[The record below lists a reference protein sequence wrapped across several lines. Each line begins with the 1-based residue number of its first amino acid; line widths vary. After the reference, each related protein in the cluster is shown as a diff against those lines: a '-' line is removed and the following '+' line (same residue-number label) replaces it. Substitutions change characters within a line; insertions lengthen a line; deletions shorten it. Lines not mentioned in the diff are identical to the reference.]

1 MIVLNPDQEAAVTFF
16 KRWWNSDRRF
26 AILEGAAGTG
36 KTTIVRHLVKDL
48 AGCDPLF
55 TALTNEACKQLENTL
70 PAKSLIKTTHSALG
84 FHFNASSE
92 VKSLDRRGGVPAVL
106 NDINLLIIDEC
117 FHPSVEVLTDRGF
130 RFIKDLDKTERVA
143 SMNLETKL
151 VTFNKPIRYIE
162 NDYDGTLLNLETD
175 KVVSFST
182 TENHDHVSEI
192 KGNLVKSKLG
202 KFKSFSKFYL
212 TATSGE
218 VETEKFSDWYR
229 LALAF
234 QADGYYNVWKG
245 TTHTN
250 KYEGYSTDTTS
261 IGFSF
266 TRPRKIDYMTLLLNR
281 LDIQHSIKFEE
292 KTGKTL
298 FRVNH
303 ILASR
308 VSKKLDEV
316 FTLPMSKQFACEFI
330 QELMEWDGHRG
341 KLSQLYYSSTVESN
355 VDFAQAVAVLAGYKT
370 NKTVQVDSRK
380 DTYKDVHR
388 LFLTDNQTSSNY
400 SNFKPKVTTPYYK
413 GKVYCLETVDGTVVI
428 RHNGLVSISGN
439 CSMVGTKLLEAIE
452 ETGKKTLFIGHR
464 SQLPEVVK
472 NLSSFDDCES
482 VVFKQEYPIYTLTT
496 PERNKG
502 ELFQFLLSLE
512 KLIYEQPRVVKPT
525 YNKTLDYLIDYID
538 SKEGK
543 KELLNEESKV
553 ICWSNAEVDKFN
565 NYIRKSVFNAKE
577 LPAFVLRDRIIFTE
591 PVQFVEPLT
600 GLSKSKIANFTGSDK
615 VITFS
620 ANTKAVVRKV
630 SQTTVLHIPC
640 WELEVDCGNGLRPLI
655 YVAIDQKQLA
665 MLDSGLRQEC
675 YAFSGKQAR
684 EKAFRRYHFI
694 MGLFAKV
701 KHSYAITTHRSQGM
715 TIPNVFVSWSDIRK
729 CQNVYMKHK
738 LLYVAA
744 SRARDS
750 LTIIT

>member
-1 MIVLNPDQEAAVTFF
+1 MIVLNPDQQDAVAFF

-36 KTTIVRHLVKDL
+36 KTTIVQHLVKDL
-48 AGCDPLF
+48 AKCDPLF
-55 TALTNEACKQLENTL
+55 TAPTNEACKQLENTL
-70 PAKSLIKTTHSALG
+70 PAGSLIKTTYSALG
-84 FHFNASSE
+84 FHFNSSSE
-92 VKSLDRRGGVPAVL
+92 VKALGRHGGLPTVI

-117 FHPSVEVLTDRGF
+117 FHPSVEILTDKGF

-143 SMNLETKL
+143 SMNLETRL
-151 VTFNKPIRYIE
+151 VTFNNPIRYIE
-162 NDYDGTLLNLETD
+162 NDYEGNLLNLETD

-182 TENHDHVSEI
+182 TENHDHVCEV
-192 KGNLVKSKLG
+192 KGTLVKSKLD
-202 KFKSFSKFYL
+202 KFKTFSKFYL
-212 TATSGE
+212 TAPSGE
-218 VETEKFSDWYR
+218 AETEKFSDWHR

-266 TRPRKIDYMTLLLNR
+266 TRPRKIEYMTLILNR
-281 LDIQHSIKFEE
+281 LGVQHSIKFDE

-298 FRVNH
+298 FRVNN
-303 ILASR
+303 ILAKL

-316 FTLPMSKQFACEFI
+316 FSLPMSKQFAWEFI

-370 NKTVQVDSRK
+370 NKTVQVDDRK

-388 LFLTDNQTSSNY
+388 LFLTDNPTSSNY
-400 SNFKPKVTTPYYK
+400 SNFKPRVTRPYYK
-413 GKVYCLETVDGTVVI
+413 GKVYCVETVDGTVVI

-439 CSMVGTKLLEAIE
+439 CSMVGKELLEAIE

-472 NLSSFDDCES
+472 NLSAFDDCES

-502 ELFQFLLSLE
+502 ELFNFISSLE
-512 KLIYEQPRVVKPT
+512 EVIYKQPRVFKAT
-525 YNKTLDYLIDYID
+525 YNKTLDFLLDYID

-543 KELLNEESKV
+543 KELLTEESKV

-565 NYIRKSVFNAKE
+565 SYIRKSVFNSKE
-577 LPAFVLRDRIIFTE
+577 LPAFVPKDRIIFTE

-600 GLSKSKIANFTGSDK
+600 GLSKTKIANYVGSDK
-615 VITFS
+615 IVTFS
-620 ANTKAVVRKV
+620 ANTKGIVRKV
-630 SQTTVLHIPC
+630 GQTTVLHIPC
-640 WELEVDCGNGLRPLI
+640 WELEVDCGNGLRPLV
-655 YVAIDQKQLA
+655 YVAIDPRQLA
-665 MLDSGLRQEC
+665 MLESSLKQEA
-675 YAFSGKQAR
+675 YAFSGRQAR
-684 EKAFRRYHFI
+684 EKAFRKYHFI

-715 TIPNVFVSWSDIRK
+715 TIPNVYVSWSDIRK

-750 LTIIT
+750 LTIIA

>member
-1 MIVLNPDQEAAVTFF
+1 MVSLNKDQQGAVEFF

-26 AILEGAAGTG
+26 AILEGSAGTG
-36 KTTIVRHLVKDL
+36 KTFLVNYLVKEL
-48 AGCDPLF
+48 GGCDPLF
-55 TALTNEACKQLENTL
+55 TCTTNEACRQLELTL
-70 PAKSLIKTTHSALG
+70 PAGSLIKTTYSALG
-84 FHFNASSE
+84 FHFNSNAE
-92 VKSLDRRGGVPAVL
+92 TKVLGKHGGVPPIL
-106 NDINLLIIDEC
+106 NDINLLIVDE
-117 FHPSVEVLTDRGF
+117 
-130 RFIKDLDKTERVA
+130 A
-143 SMNLETKL
+143 
-151 VTFNKPIRYIE
+151 
-162 NDYDGTLLNLETD
+162 
-175 KVVSFST
+175 
-182 TENHDHVSEI
+182 
-192 KGNLVKSKLG
+192 
-202 KFKSFSKFYL
+202 
-212 TATSGE
+212 
-218 VETEKFSDWYR
+218 
-229 LALAF
+229 
-234 QADGYYNVWKG
+234 
-245 TTHTN
+245 
-250 KYEGYSTDTTS
+250 
-261 IGFSF
+261 
-266 TRPRKIDYMTLLLNR
+266 
-281 LDIQHSIKFEE
+281 
-292 KTGKTL
+292 
-298 FRVNH
+298 
-303 ILASR
+303 
-308 VSKKLDEV
+308 
-316 FTLPMSKQFACEFI
+316 
-330 QELMEWDGHRG
+330 
-341 KLSQLYYSSTVESN
+341 
-355 VDFAQAVAVLAGYKT
+355 
-370 NKTVQVDSRK
+370 
-380 DTYKDVHR
+380 
-388 LFLTDNQTSSNY
+388 
-400 SNFKPKVTTPYYK
+400 
-413 GKVYCLETVDGTVVI
+413 
-428 RHNGLVSISGN
+428 
-439 CSMVGTKLLEAIE
+439 SMVGSKLLEAIE

-482 VVFKQEYPIYTLTT
+482 IVFKQEYPIYTLTT

-502 ELFQFLLSLE
+502 ELFQFLLALE

-565 NYIRKSVFNAKE
+565 SYIRKSVFNSKE

-615 VITFS
+615 VVTFS